1 MEIKKLNIYQRLRD
15 FQVPASVLDMVFED
29 EDDLNQLIAAWDALK
44 ADGFTDDETAR
55 EIADIF
61 FKEIDIQI
69 EDE

>member
-15 FQVPASVLDMVFED
+15 FQVPSSVLDMVFED
-29 EDDLNQLIAAWDALK
+29 KDDLAQLINAWDALK
-44 ADGFTDDETAR
+44 SDGFTDDETAQ

-61 FKEIDIQI
+61 FKEINIQI

>member
-15 FQVPASVLDMVFED
+15 FHVPASVLDMVFED
-29 EDDLNQLIAAWDALK
+29 KDDLNQLITAWDVLK
-44 ADGFTDDETAR
+44 SDGLTDDETAR
-55 EIADIF
+55 EISDIF